1 MKTLI
6 LYRTN
11 QGNTERYARDI
22 AAGGQGAP
30 LVPAFHR
37 AVFAGEED
45 RAVLNVGGIANV
57 TILTKEKTEGFDTGP
72 GNMLLDAWC
81 QREKGEAFDRDGAF
95 ARKGRLLPELLDELL
110 SDPYFT
116 LPPPKST
123 GRETFHL
130 GWLTKRLGA
139 RRYAPE
145 DVARTL
151 TVLTA
156 RTATDAIR
164 RWAPGVST
172 LFVCGGGAL
181 NPLLM
186 EELRNAF
193 DGSVHSTE
201 ALGIDP
207 MDVIDE
213 YGVDALRFFL
223 TTNST
228 PGQDL
233 RFSAKKIE
241 SSWNFINKIWNATR
255 FVQMQI
261 EDMDMQIDLQD
272 ASIIDKWILRRFN
285 EVLASVTAN
294 MERYEFALV
303 GNELYGFIWDEFC
316 SWYIELSKAGLQ
328 SDDVKTKRAAE
339 STLLFVLQGIVK
351 MLHPFMPFVTEE
363 IYLSLPHGKPSLNV
377 ECWPQLAEVAMSE
390 EEMNEVK
397 GLISMITA
405 VREIRKDYDLKPS
418 MDIQVF
424 IRDEKGAAKQIDERI
439 NAILMKMCHASC
451 MKEESQEEMVTR
463 PVLGGTLS
471 TPLAAMINVEEEI
484 AKLEKEAKRLQGE
497 IRRGEGM
504 LSNPGF
510 INKAPAAKVE
520 AEKEKLE
527 NYKKQY
533 DIVSEE
539 LNAMKERAR

>member
-1 MKTLI
+1 MSRLIIGLMSGTSLDGTDALAVRFSPEGRMTRLGRAHRPFPADLRDTLFGLATARLADEI
-6 LYRTN
+6 ERAGEASVGLADEYAETVLELLRTLGLSARDVTAIAVHGQTVRHRPEKGFSLQLN
-11 QGNTERYARDI
+11 HPARLAERTGIDVLCDFRARDI

-45 RAVLNVGGIANV
+45 HAVLNVGGIANV

-207 MDVIDE
+207 MDVE
-213 YGVDALRFFL
+213 CQAFAWLGHRFL
-223 TTNST
+223 ERL
-228 PGQDL
+228 PGNL
-233 RFSAKKIE
+233 PA
-241 SSWNFINKIWNATR
+241 
-255 FVQMQI
+255 
-261 EDMDMQIDLQD
+261 
-272 ASIIDKWILRRFN
+272 
-285 EVLASVTAN
+285 VT
-294 MERYEFALV
+294 
-303 GNELYGFIWDEFC
+303 
-316 SWYIELSKAGLQ
+316 
-328 SDDVKTKRAAE
+328 
-339 STLLFVLQGIVK
+339 
-351 MLHPFMPFVTEE
+351 
-363 IYLSLPHGKPSLNV
+363 
-377 ECWPQLAEVAMSE
+377 
-390 EEMNEVK
+390 
-397 GLISMITA
+397 
-405 VREIRKDYDLKPS
+405 
-418 MDIQVF
+418 
-424 IRDEKGAAKQIDERI
+424 GARGERI
-439 NAILMKMCHASC
+439 
-451 MKEESQEEMVTR
+451 
-463 PVLGGTLS
+463 LGALY
-471 TPLAAMINVEEEI
+471 PH
-484 AKLEKEAKRLQGE
+484 
-497 IRRGEGM
+497 
-504 LSNPGF
+504 
-510 INKAPAAKVE
+510 
-520 AEKEKLE
+520 
-527 NYKKQY
+527 
-533 DIVSEE
+533 
-539 LNAMKERAR
+539 